1 MSELPAGFAEVVADF
16 AALPPADRLQLLV
29 ELGDELP
36 DPPARLREHPE
47 LLEHVVEC
55 QSPVYVRAEVEGAGA
70 PVVRL
75 YLSAPPQAPTTRGF
89 AGVLH
94 AALDGAPAD
103 DVLALPADAPSR
115 LGLDGVVSPL
125 RLRGMAG
132 MLERVRRQVR
142 EQLA

>member
-1 MSELPAGFAEVVADF
+1 MTDLPAGFAEVADDF
-16 AALPPADRLQLLV
+16 AALPAPDRLQLLV

-36 DPPARLREHPE
+36 DLPARLRDHPE
-47 LLEHVVEC
+47 LLEQVVEC
-55 QSPVYVRAEVEGAGA
+55 QSPVYVRAEVEGEDA

-75 YLSAPPQAPTTRGF
+75 YVSAPPQSPTTRGF

-94 AALDGAPAD
+94 AALDGAPVG
-103 DVLALPADAPSR
+103 DVLDLPADAPSR

-125 RLRGMAG
+125 RLRGMSG

-142 EQLA
+142 SQLP